1 MLNFNN
7 LTNTMIQLTP
17 TDLFHIR
24 QSRQN
29 LETFLKNR
37 RIKGW
42 PEVFYS
48 GDKIFMKTKKL

>member
-1 MLNFNN
+1 
-7 LTNTMIQLTP
+7 MIQLTHD
-17 TDLFHIR
+17 DLFFIR